1 MCVCRFLID
10 VCSNVALSTFRTVV
24 SRKLTKLV
32 DISCVNLIDSA
43 VLFRWSINSVKES
56 MSPFHVKMSSIKTY
70 PDYNLV
76 GPLLGRMQDFTKGGS
91 DKLPAKGGSH

>member
-56 MSPFHVKMSSIKTY
+56 MSPFHIKMSSIKRTQIIT
-70 PDYNLV
+70 
-76 GPLLGRMQDFTKGGS
+76 LLDHSWGGCRIS
-91 DKLPAKGGSH
+91 RRGVRINAR